1 MSLTTTEVAN
11 RLTECVRAGDFTSPY
26 SELYSADIVSVEGGE
41 GQTANGMAAVEEKAK
56 QFMDTMTVISCN
68 VEGPFPSGDKFGLV
82 YEMEVEQKSSGQR
95 FPMKELAVYT
105 VADGKIVHEQFFYSM
120 G

>member
-11 RLTECVRAGDFTSPY
+11 RLTECVRAADFVTPY
-26 SELYSADIVSVEGGE
+26 AELYSPNIVSVEGGDGQVAE
-41 GQTANGMAAVEEKAK
+41 GMEAVEAKAK
-56 QFMDTMTVISCN
+56 QFMDMMEVISCN
-68 VEGPFPSGDKFGLV
+68 VEGPFPSGDKFGLI
-82 YEMEVEQKSSGQR
+82 YDMEVEQKGTGQR